1 MPPVS
6 CPISKCCRTFPRVPK
21 TTRRSP
27 WRLTCCAASPPT
39 RLFRRTHSRSA
50 RRADATKRSLP
61 AQSVMTRSP
70 MPARLTAF
78 LILYLCVVGGQSRAD
93 EPICLDAP
101 TGACLGILA
110 AQHAKALVRSENW
123 RAIIQD
129 LVLAGRAGDA
139 KALAGNLSDAGRTP
153 LAVRSLLPWHK

>member
-1 MPPVS
+1 
-6 CPISKCCRTFPRVPK
+6 
-21 TTRRSP
+21 
-27 WRLTCCAASPPT
+27 
-39 RLFRRTHSRSA
+39 
-50 RRADATKRSLP
+50 
-61 AQSVMTRSP
+61 MTRSP

-139 KALAGNLSDAGRTP
+139 KPLAGNLSD
-153 LAVRSLLPWHK
+153 PWHKSFLEEYTAVVEVATNARLISHWVERPKP